1 MKILHLGRNS
11 ANQAGYVVKALRRL
25 GHEAELWE
33 YGPDDFGYGPDRTI
47 ALDEQD
53 PLIFWR
59 TFSEAIQRFDVMH
72 FHAARSFFPG
82 EWGGVPAYWD
92 LPILR
97 ALGKKV
103 FHTFHGSDCR
113 IKRIHMENNPWSY
126 YKYSDIRADDDRTEK
141 IIEIFRTYAN
151 KLFVTA
157 PDYLSFV
164 PQAEV
169 IGRIIDLEYWP
180 EQQAEQR
187 DVPRILHV
195 PSRRG
200 TKGTDM
206 ILEGIEHLRAE
217 GIAFEFSLLE
227 GVPHDDARRAIQDA
241 DIVIDNL
248 ITGDYELVSIE
259 TMASNRVAVANR
271 QTPSLVTFPE
281 APVFNVDPD
290 SFVDRMRTLIRDP
303 DLRRS
308 LAGRGREHVA
318 KHHEAMGAAAKLV
331 DFYGR
336 PDAAV
341 PKRTFPDWAS
351 IAYTRKIETLE
362 QRVAGLERSLARTS
376 LREQLLRGRVAQ
388 QPTMGV
394 KRWIPEPVLIR
405 LRKLKARAKRAVPAG
420 IRRRV
425 IERRDRRFEER
436 VQSQHPVERP
446 R

>member
-11 ANQAGYVVKALRRL
+11 ANQAGYAVKALRRL

-47 ALDEQD
+47 ALDTKD

-59 TFSEAIQRFDVMH
+59 TFSEAIERFDVIN

-126 YKYSDIRADDDRTEK
+126 YRYSDIRADDDRTEK
-141 IIEIFRTYAN
+141 IIQIFRTYAN

-164 PQAEV
+164 PDAEV
-169 IGRIIDLEYWP
+169 IGRIIDLDYWP
-180 EQQAEQR
+180 EQSPVQR
-187 DVPRILHV
+187 DIPHILHV

-206 ILEGIEHLRAE
+206 ILEGIERLRAE
-217 GIAFEFSLLE
+217 GLAFEFSLLE
-227 GVPHDDARRAIQDA
+227 GVSHDEARTAIQRA
-241 DIVIDNL
+241 DVVIDNL

-259 TMASNRVAVANR
+259 TMASNRVALAYR
-271 QTPSLVTFPE
+271 LTPSLVTFPD
-281 APVFNVDPD
+281 APVFNIDPD
-290 SFVDRMRTLIRDP
+290 TFVDRLGGLIRDR
-303 DLRRS
+303 DMRVS
-308 LAGRGREHVA
+308 LAARGREYVA
-318 KHHEAMGAAAKLV
+318 KHHEAMGVARKLV
-331 DFYGR
+331 EFYER
-336 PDAAV
+336 PDTTV
-341 PKRTFPDWAS
+341 PQRTFPDWAS

-362 QRVAGLERSLARTS
+362 QRVATLEQSLARAR
-376 LREQLLRGRVAQ
+376 LGERLLRGRVAQ
-388 QPTMGV
+388 APIAGL
-394 KRWIPEPVLIR
+394 KGWIPEPMRIR
-405 LRKLKARAKRAVPAG
+405 LRRLKARAKKAVPSG
-420 IRRRV
+420 IRRRI

-436 VQSQHPVERP
+436 VRAQDPVDRP